1 MIINNITNERK
12 KLVKFYSI
20 KSKSKNLNLIRNTLS
35 YPCTWYDNLGYYKI
49 LNHLNK
55 SSIKFYF
62 SFIKEILLISNLH
75 NYEEIIIEKNIK
87 KNYKNLALSWSNS
100 FSSKNYTYKDSY
112 LPKIGN
118 CINFI
123 LNVGPS
129 YKNKNNLKNT
139 IIFQK
144 KNQNLNYIFLTK
156 KIFSILINFRFNFK
170 DSLLKLNWS
179 HLFSG
184 MIYNKIHKLIKEKKI
199 QNLYLPYEAQPF
211 QKYLIIMLRK
221 KFPHIKIIGYLN
233 AIQPFPIHLYN
244 KNIIPDLSYS
254 MSRTQ
259 IYQLT
264 KIFKWRK
271 EKIRLTKSNR
281 FRIKNRKKY
290 LNKFILPY
298 YISNKSKLLSQID
311 YLLQILPDRIF
322 IKPSILPHP
331 VGKTDNKYKDFLRE
345 MKILIDKYDTKFR
358 SKSKKNFAVVIGST
372 TTVLECLEHHLT
384 VYHVTPVP
392 VLEALDPLFWPKV
405 KINSL
410 DNGIFLYS
418 YYLKKKLINY

>member
-49 LNHLNK
+49 LNHLKK
-55 SSIKFYF
+55 SNIKFYL
-62 SFIKEILLISNLH
+62 SFLKEISLISNLH
-75 NYEEIIIEKNIK
+75 NYEEIIKEKSIK
-87 KNYKNLALSWSNS
+87 KNYKNLIISWSNS
-100 FSSKNYTYKDSY
+100 FSSKNYTYQDSY
-112 LPKIGN
+112 LPKIDN

-144 KNQNLNYIFLTK
+144 KNQNLNYIFLIK
-156 KIFSILINFRFNFK
+156 KIFSILITFRFNFK
-170 DSLLKLNWS
+170 DLILKLNWS
-179 HLFSG
+179 HLFSD
-184 MIYNKIHKLIKEKKI
+184 MIYNKIHKLVKEKKI
-199 QNLYLPYEAQPF
+199 QKLYLPYEAQPF
-211 QKYLIIMLRK
+211 QKYLIIMMRK
-221 KFPHIKIIGYLN
+221 KFPRIKIIGYLN

-244 KNIIPDLSYS
+244 KNIIPDLNYS
-254 MSRTQ
+254 MSRSQ
-259 IYQLT
+259 MYQLT

-271 EKIRLTKSNR
+271 DKIRLTKSNR
-281 FRIKNRKKY
+281 FKIKNKKKY

-298 YISNKSKLLSQID
+298 NITNKSKLLDQID

-322 IKPSILPHP
+322 TKPTILPHP
-331 VGKTDNKYKDFLRE
+331 IGKTDRKYQDFVEEIEILINKYQK
-345 MKILIDKYDTKFR
+345 KFTN
-358 SKSKKNFAVVIGST
+358 KSKKNFAVVIGST

-392 VLEALDPLFWPKV
+392 VLEALDPFFWPKV